1 MVYVKKSR
9 VSENK
14 VPKIILGA
22 NRERERE
29 RQRER
34 ARERERKKLK
44 K

>member
-29 RQRER
+29 RESGRNE
-34 ARERERKKLK
+34 KMN
-44 K
+44 